1 MLVEVGKSPLHVHS
15 PWHCFRRELGINL
28 AAELS
33 TTTHRSQVSCR
44 RIQRCG
50 AQAKTSMGKA
60 EARLFPLP
68 SIKVEARQADK
79 ASLDKPVELLK
90 RPRPED
96 GVGRTS
102 CCAQG
107 LQAPQQRPAR
117 PAHQE
122 EMCAAVE
129 AKSPMGAP
137 RNSKLRSLLLPSV
150 RRRRASGKCPTK
162 SPTAMSPVATTSH
175 FRRFKRRPSSA
186 ARRCVCA
193 NAAATAGTSPAS
205 TPSSR

>member
-79 ASLDKPVELLK
+79 ASLDNC
-90 RPRPED
+90 PRAGLSD
-96 GVGRTS
+96 CCGYLGRRCLMVGS
-102 CCAQG
+102 G
-107 LQAPQQRPAR
+107 L
-117 PAHQE
+117 
-122 EMCAAVE
+122 
-129 AKSPMGAP
+129 
-137 RNSKLRSLLLPSV
+137 SLLE
-150 RRRRASGKCPTK
+150 
-162 SPTAMSPVATTSH
+162 
-175 FRRFKRRPSSA
+175 RFSA
-186 ARRCVCA
+186 A
-193 NAAATAGTSPAS
+193 
-205 TPSSR
+205 